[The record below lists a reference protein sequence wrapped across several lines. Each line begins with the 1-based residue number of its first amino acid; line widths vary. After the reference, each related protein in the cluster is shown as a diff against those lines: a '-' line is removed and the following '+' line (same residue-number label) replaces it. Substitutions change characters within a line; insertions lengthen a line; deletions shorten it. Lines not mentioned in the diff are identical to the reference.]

1 MSAFKQFTVQDY
13 AIIPFNAHKQYN
25 FDSASAAL
33 NQLSYFQ
40 TRWTSES
47 ISIYSSASSHPD
59 GLLDPINTIKYN
71 QIDHLFYRNFKHNNV
86 KVFDSFNFAKHKREL
101 YKSANVLSIPSG
113 LYGRQIKK
121 GSFYLSSS
129 IYEIIDDKYGNLVIS
144 GSDTNNYPTDIHAN
158 IFKLNPLD
166 GYKKLDL
173 NIYKDYAIKY
183 QTQNGIAKRH
193 FRKGEKNPNSPSTYT
208 THHNIFDKDD
218 SCYYNDLKYS
228 KIKYQT
234 ASLNP
239 LNFDFPFI
247 ELNSTTGSYIVSPHK
262 PMYNFNRDD
271 DFAISFYMKPKKT
284 SIHNVALKD
293 AIGGGYVFYKDTTHN
308 YALVVYP
315 RALYSTH
322 SISEVNT
329 VDATTLA
336 ICNDDVIGSGSRAT
350 TTLAALEGGTS
361 FPLFREV
368 NNLKKG
374 GYSDWWV
381 PNRMEYNEIRKILG
395 GNGSTDSKGP
405 QHTIGIEGK
414 KSFYHSEFIDLDISE
429 NKYADGEYT
438 SINGPIIGG
447 SGRFYH
453 DNGIKSD
460 LPGFVTSHIGTSNK
474 ITTVKATAP
483 YSYGLETNI
492 QYNFNID
499 PSTNEGTLLS
509 NFTDN
514 NFYKEETIEPGLGG
528 FTNFSNLFENK
539 INGTFIIRKVDFNS
553 FPYDDPNQKK
563 YIIAKSGTKTI
574 VPSVQTTTTGA
585 PTATNVGNNMQFI
598 SAEAETTF
606 PYEIYLKSS
615 SLYFDKSDGDKV
627 ASINFEVTDDPV
639 GIFKYTHI
647 VCQTSASMMQIW
659 SDGVKRAELDT
670 STFLTRKNTKNHA
683 NLYIGSK
690 GHKTTNDSLD
700 NRSTISYF
708 NGDIGYINIYGH
720 FLESSSIVP
729 MSESINNSPYVGNL
743 FYENGFA
750 AITHPKYT
758 PSILNVGVGNST
770 IGYDFTVGENDAN
783 PGIGK
788 IKFQGTHLIHEH
800 EFQCTVEPHE
810 FNSTFNVTTRK
821 DKDPEQSEFEG
832 FTTSSY
838 FKPYVTTVGLYN
850 TDHELLVVGK
860 LSQPVRMSDETD
872 TTFILRWDI

>member
-13 AIIPFNAHKQYN
+13 AIVPFNAHKQYN

-59 GLLDPINTIKYN
+59 GLLDPINTVKFN

-101 YKSANVLSIPSG
+101 YQSANVLSIPSG
-113 LYGRQIKK
+113 LYGTEIKK

-129 IYEIIDDKYGNLVIS
+129 IYEIIDDNYGNLVIS

-158 IFKLNPLD
+158 LFKLNPLD

-183 QTQNGIAKRH
+183 KTQNGIAKRH

-208 THHNIFDKDD
+208 TYNSFDKDD
-218 SCYYNDLKYS
+218 SCYYNNIKYS
-228 KIKYQT
+228 KVRYQT

-262 PMYNFNRDD
+262 PMYNFGRDD
-271 DFAISFYMKPKKT
+271 DFAISFYIKPKRT
-284 SIHNVALKD
+284 NVHNVELKD

-322 SISEVNT
+322 SICEVST
-329 VDATTLA
+329 IDSDTLA
-336 ICNDDVIGSGSRAT
+336 ICDNDVIGSGSLST

-361 FPLFREV
+361 FPIFKEV

-381 PNRMEYNEIRKILG
+381 PNRVEYNEIRKVLG

-405 QHTIGIEGK
+405 QHTTGIEDK
-414 KSFYHSEFIDLDISE
+414 KSFYHSEFVDLDISE
-429 NKYADGEYT
+429 NKYADGQHAA
-438 SINGPIIGG
+438 SSNGPIIGG
-447 SGRFYH
+447 SGRFYVN
-453 DNGIKSD
+453 DGLSSD
-460 LPGFVTSHIGTSNK
+460 LPGFVTSYIESSNK

-492 QYNFNID
+492 QYNFDID
-499 PSTNEGTLLS
+499 VSTNEGTLLS
-509 NFTDN
+509 NLSIVGN
-514 NFYKEETIEPGLGG
+514 GNFYKQETIEPDS
-528 FTNFSNLFENK
+528 T
-539 INGTFIIRKVDFNS
+539 
-553 FPYDDPNQKK
+553 QKK
-563 YIIAKSGTKTI
+563 YIITKSGTKTV
-574 VPSVQTTTTGA
+574 VPTVQTTPDGS
-585 PTATNVGNNMQFI
+585 PLMTNTEGNMQSI
-598 SAEAETTF
+598 SVEAESKF
-606 PYEIYLKSS
+606 PYEIYMKSS
-615 SLYFDKSDGDKV
+615 SLYFDRSDGDKV
-627 ASINFEVTDDPV
+627 ASISYEITGSNI
-639 GIFKYTHI
+639 GIFKYSHI
-647 VCQTSASMMQIW
+647 VRQNSASQMQIW
-659 SDGVKRAELDT
+659 FDGSKSAELDT
-670 STFLTRKNTKNHA
+670 STFLERKNTQNNA
-683 NLYIGSK
+683 NLYIGSN
-690 GHKTTNDSLD
+690 GHKTSNDALD
-700 NRSTISYF
+700 ERSYMSYF

-720 FLESSSIVP
+720 SLESSSITP

-743 FYENGFA
+743 FYKNGFA
-750 AITHPKYT
+750 TITHPKYT
-758 PSILNVGVGNST
+758 PSILNSGIGNMAV
-770 IGYDFTVGENDAN
+770 GYDFSVGAYDAD

-788 IKFQGTHLIHEH
+788 VKFQGTYLIHEH
-800 EFQCTVEPHE
+800 EYQCTIESHE
-810 FNSTFNVTTRK
+810 FNHTYNTTARK
-821 DKDPEQSEFEG
+821 NQDSEQTEFEG

-838 FKPYVTTVGLYN
+838 FKPYVTTIGLYDTN
-850 TDHELLVVGK
+850 HELLVVGK
-860 LSQPVRMSDETD
+860 LSQPVRVSDETD
-872 TTFILRWDI
+872 TTFVLRWDT